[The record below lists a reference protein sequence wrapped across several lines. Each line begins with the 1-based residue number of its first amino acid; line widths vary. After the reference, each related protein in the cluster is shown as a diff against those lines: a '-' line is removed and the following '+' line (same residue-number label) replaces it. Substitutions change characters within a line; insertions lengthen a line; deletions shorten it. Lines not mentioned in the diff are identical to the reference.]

1 MTILTDTIGEYT
13 SAAGVTV
20 DGVGLKDGTVVTDT
34 IVEQT
39 SANGVDVDGVLLK
52 DSSVTATSSSADV
65 ADSVASAGLRRL
77 QRRRRYHAVIRRA

>member
-34 IVEQT
+34 IVGGDH
-39 SANGVDVDGVLLK
+39 ANGVDVDGVLLK
-52 DSSVTATSSSADV
+52 DSSVTATGEIGAYSK
-65 ADSVASAGLRRL
+65 RRHL
-77 QRRRRYHAVIRRA
+77 SQPGC